1 MLTFETFPRFE
12 RDWKN
17 LTSQQQAMFRKTVL
31 EAFVPDLMA
40 RTARSS
46 QACVKELPN
55 ITMQLEPRP
64 SLMHR
69 VPDVTVGA
77 PVATFRCRRSRGCSR
92 WKGSLNA
99 AGCSNVA
106 KVLDDL
112 AE

>member
-1 MLTFETFPRFE
+1 MPAFETFPRFE

-64 SLMHR
+64 SLVHR
-69 VPDVTVGA
+69 VPDATRGRGYRQLPLPATVRLLQVRVEPERGWLLQ
-77 PVATFRCRRSRGCSR
+77 RR
-92 WKGSLNA
+92 
-99 AGCSNVA
+99 
-106 KVLDDL
+106 
-112 AE
+112 

>member
-1 MLTFETFPRFE
+1 MPTFETFPRFE

-17 LTSQQQAMFRKTVL
+17 LTSQQQAMFRKIVL

-64 SLMHR
+64 SLMNR
-69 VPDVTVGA
+69 IPDATRRRARRHLPLPTTVRLLQVEVEPERGWLLQ
-77 PVATFRCRRSRGCSR
+77 RR
-92 WKGSLNA
+92 
-99 AGCSNVA
+99 
-106 KVLDDL
+106 
-112 AE
+112 

>member
-1 MLTFETFPRFE
+1 MPTFETFPRFE

-46 QACVKELPN
+46 QACTSKGSPN

-64 SLMHR
+64 SLVHR
-69 VPDVTVGA
+69 IPD
-77 PVATFRCRRSRGCSR
+77 ATRRRACRHLPLPATARLLQVRVEPERGWLLQR
-92 WKGSLNA
+92 R
-99 AGCSNVA
+99 
-106 KVLDDL
+106 
-112 AE
+112 